1 MEEGEPS
8 HIASQSNLWSRDEPN
23 ATQLFSELV
32 QIRNRAS
39 ASVGVLVKCRI
50 VVCVY
55 DQLLP
60 CPLSFL
66 ADVIDSNRN
75 GGALEYIKQEWS
87 CCLTVEK
94 MAPMISKQGKC
105 TPDCFSLWTEQARL
119 LLTDCSLPGEVS
131 HTNCELL
138 GSIQLPSG
146 CIKQQ
151 GWNLG
156 EVGELTHWHKAFPK

>member
-1 MEEGEPS
+1 MHSGRWLRCLQKAPHGVCLENFAWRTHCSTWNQGIVLKICVLYQVEEGEPS

-75 GGALEYIKQEWS
+75 GGALEYIKQE
-87 CCLTVEK
+87 
-94 MAPMISKQGKC
+94 
-105 TPDCFSLWTEQARL
+105 
-119 LLTDCSLPGEVS
+119 
-131 HTNCELL
+131 
-138 GSIQLPSG
+138 
-146 CIKQQ
+146 
-151 GWNLG
+151 
-156 EVGELTHWHKAFPK
+156 